1 MTASADATTHAKSPP
16 TAPPPPPPPPST
28 RTPEPADRLSTRA
41 TLRRCILWVVIASVA
56 GTTSFILGLTG
67 NQASPT
73 AMLLGI
79 LLYGCF
85 IGLVSSSGGFRRR
98 LQQPFVARSFKIGYG
113 IRLAACIVPGAAMA
127 VDMFPGM
134 LAVMAGETLERE
146 VGFGKFASTLVSTL
160 VQGTLIN
167 ILILLAVTFVWL
179 LQKMFMEWKP
189 PVRDVR
195 ACAGCGY
202 HLETLEA
209 DTYAICPECGR
220 TNEGLNDR
228 RAWIDRASWPKFLLV
243 VIASGIGGILVQ
255 AGTFLVFG

>member
-1 MTASADATTHAKSPP
+1 MTASADATANAKSPP
-16 TAPPPPPPPPST
+16 TAPPPPST

-41 TLRRCILWVVIASVA
+41 TLRRCILWVVIAYVA
-56 GTTSFILGLTG
+56 GTTSFILGLTA

-85 IGLVSSSGGFRRR
+85 IGLASSSRGFRRR

-134 LAVMAGETLERE
+134 LALMAGETLERE
-146 VGFGKFASTLVSTL
+146 VGFGKFASTLASTL

-189 PVRDVR
+189 PTHDPQ

-202 HLETLEA
+202 HLETLAE
-209 DTYAICPECGR
+209 DTTAICPECGR

-243 VIASGIGGILVQ
+243 VIASGIGGMLVQ
-255 AGTFLVFG
+255 GGTFFVFG